1 MINKYIKKLSIT
13 FLFLISFFIICGC
26 FACNQFY
33 SEKQKGYISISLNE
47 ETPLLK
53 TILPEEN
60 PYQNMLDST
69 MLSSIGEWAP
79 TDLNNFRHYPYLL
92 LVSITLS
99 LAIIKRKILNNKQ
112 VRLIYIILVLLMV
125 VWVIVRNLTIWKEY
139 VITKLS
145 L

>member
-1 MINKYIKKLSIT
+1 MVKEMLSAKDNISIIKMKKGGKRANYLLCVLVVAT
-13 FLFLISFFIICGC
+13 FLFCINYLLFDTLYIKCIVKELTGYDCPACG
-26 FACNQFY
+26 AQRAMV
-33 SEKQKGYISISLNE
+33 S
-47 ETPLLK
+47 LLK
-53 TILPEEN
+53 GTLIDAFWYN
-60 PYQNMLDST
+60 
-69 MLSSIGEWAP
+69 
-79 TDLNNFRHYPYLL
+79 PYLL

-125 VWVIVRNLTIWKEY
+125 VWVIVRNLPIWKEY